1 MTVAPAGIARPL
13 PTDLM
18 RPFSTSTT
26 GFVVTAPVFG
36 SISRAARMAVVATAC
51 CAARGVAKATHS
63 VHTKREMTDLVIPQ
77 SGDPTAVTS
86 DPPRAQ
92 RGRGYGDCPGD
103 ESLVVDGQSTR
114 PMASC
119 GGVKYLCTLV
129 PPQVL
134 RELGANP
141 PRGGFCISILPT
153 VRGRHRGPLSRR
165 PGSGS
170 GKSAVPLRPGSLGEA
185 LRRLN
190 PHTRQR

>member
-26 GFVVTAPVFG
+26 GFVVTVPDFG
-36 SISRAARMAVVATAC
+36 SINLAARMAVVTAAC
-51 CAARGVAKATHS
+51 CAARGVAKPANS
-63 VHTKREMTDLVIPQ
+63 VHNKRKMTDLVIPQ

-114 PMASC
+114 TMAPCSR
-119 GGVKYLCTLV
+119 VKYL
-129 PPQVL
+129 
-134 RELGANP
+134 
-141 PRGGFCISILPT
+141 
-153 VRGRHRGPLSRR
+153 
-165 PGSGS
+165 
-170 GKSAVPLRPGSLGEA
+170 
-185 LRRLN
+185 
-190 PHTRQR
+190 